1 MEDKKRKNLNNEKN
15 NYEYEILKAKE
26 NQRELDLINNAEKQN
41 IKEQKEEFNRILDEQ
56 NREQQRKYK
65 RLRDIE
71 YGNF

>member
-1 MEDKKRKNLNNEKN
+1 MEDKKRKKLKKEKN